1 MAKLGQY
8 NLDEMTAQE
17 AFEAS
22 AIHLLEQSK
31 ASKDNEHSLCAYK
44 TDEGI
49 CCAAAIFIQGYN
61 KSMEGRSWSG
71 LVDVHNQTTTHKVL
85 VHDLQFVHDDDE
97 GVRSWITN
105 LYTLGARN
113 RLDTAFLNDWSFN
126 ESTNKYEKSN

>member
-17 AFEAS
+17 VFEAS

-31 ASKDNEHSLCAYK
+31 VSKENEHSLCAYK

-49 CCAAAIFIQGYN
+49 CCAAAIFIQNYN

-71 LVDVHNQTTTHKVL
+71 LVDTHNQTTTHRIL
-85 VHDLQFVHDDDE
+85 VHDLQFIHDGEE
-97 GVRSWITN
+97 GVSLWITN
-105 LYTLGARN
+105 LYGLGARN
-113 RLDTAFLNDWSFN
+113 SLDTAFLDDWHYN
-126 ESTNKYEKSN
+126 EDTKKFEKSE